1 MRHLSHCAVSFAVSH
16 SESSPDSLLH
26 LHSMEI
32 GHFLLG
38 LCAFFYFYRSGSA
51 ESTCKLKAKF
61 NLNSYKDVEKKQVVI
76 GGMFPVHKRIAST
89 DGNTSRVPVS
99 VGCEG

>member
-1 MRHLSHCAVSFAVSH
+1 
-16 SESSPDSLLH
+16 
-26 LHSMEI
+26 MEI
-32 GHFLLG
+32 GRFLLG
-38 LCAFFYFYRSGSA
+38 LCAFLSFYRAVSA

-61 NLNSYKDVEKKQVVI
+61 NLNGYKDVEKKKVVI

-99 VGCEG
+99 SGCEG